1 MRKAGLSGTKVLK
14 ELEDAGRPHEVVQA
28 ISKRVFECLES
39 FDELLAEIPPDW
51 TRPLFRV
58 VTVPEVQATI
68 EMTLAHPHRI
78 IQLWAV
84 VFAEDQN
91 SSP

>member
-14 ELEDAGRPHEVVQA
+14 DLEASGRDHEVLQA
-28 ISKRVFECLES
+28 VARRVAECLES

-51 TRPLFRV
+51 NRPLFRV
-58 VTVPEVQATI
+58 VTVPEAKATI

-84 VFAEDQN
+84 VFADNTAQ
-91 SSP
+91 